1 MNSVQITGNLTKD
14 PIVRATKTGKAVA
27 SMTVAVNTRYT
38 VQGQEQEMTAW
49 VPVVAWGNLAEE
61 AREKLKK
68 GSYVFVEGRINTRS
82 WDDDKQQRHWV
93 TEIVARIIAPPF
105 RARKAEGQPAW
116 GRGNSQP
123 EWGGDPSGYYPQ
135 DRSGGQPVMGGA
147 AGGMPGPSGG
157 QDRGNFGQFGPAR
170 TERGPMEQTQLGFPS
185 GNKDADE
192 EIPF

>member
-14 PIVRATKTGKAVA
+14 PVVRATKTGRSVA

-38 VQGQEQEMTAW
+38 VQGQEKEMTAW
-49 VPVVAWGNLAEE
+49 VNVTAWGSLAEE
-61 AREKLKK
+61 AGQKLKK
-68 GSYVFVEGRINTRS
+68 GAYVFVEGRINTRS

-93 TEIVARIIAPPF
+93 TEIVARIIAQPF
-105 RARKAEGQPAW
+105 HSRKPEGQSPW
-116 GRGNSQP
+116 RRETGQP
-123 EWGGDPSGYYPQ
+123 GWGGDPSGYYPQ

-157 QDRGNFGQFGPAR
+157 QDRGNFGQFGPAKAEKAQMKQE
-170 TERGPMEQTQLGFPS
+170 TLGFPS
-185 GNKDADE
+185 GNKDVDE